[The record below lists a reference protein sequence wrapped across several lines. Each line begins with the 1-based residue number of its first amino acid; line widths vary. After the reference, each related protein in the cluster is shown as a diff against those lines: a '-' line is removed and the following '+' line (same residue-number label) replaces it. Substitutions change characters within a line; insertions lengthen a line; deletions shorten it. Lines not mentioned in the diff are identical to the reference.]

1 MAPRW
6 AARSANYWCI
16 ESDVLLGRRT
26 PGHDRRSDTGKAA
39 RAAYSWMESKE
50 LYGWKGWR
58 RYVYSC
64 VVLKNNLTY

>member
-39 RAAYSWMESKE
+39 ARAAFYW
-50 LYGWKGWR
+50 
-58 RYVYSC
+58 
-64 VVLKNNLTY
+64 T